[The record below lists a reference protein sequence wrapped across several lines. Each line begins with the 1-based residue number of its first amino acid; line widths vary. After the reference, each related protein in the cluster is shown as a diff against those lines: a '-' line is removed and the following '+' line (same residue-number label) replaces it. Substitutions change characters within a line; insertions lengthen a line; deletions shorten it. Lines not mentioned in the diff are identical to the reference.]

1 VKCAI
6 TKSKDLFENGYM
18 TSAAVTFKKRE
29 KNKKPA
35 DNFWMVN
42 IHFNNLIGL
51 QNINFRLSQINQTV
65 NQNFHLI
72 EEKD

>member
-1 VKCAI
+1 
-6 TKSKDLFENGYM
+6 M
-18 TSAAVTFKKRE
+18 TSVVVTFKKQE
-29 KNKKPA
+29 KSKQTE
-35 DNFWMVN
+35 DNFWMLN
-42 IHFNNLIGL
+42 IFLNNVIGF